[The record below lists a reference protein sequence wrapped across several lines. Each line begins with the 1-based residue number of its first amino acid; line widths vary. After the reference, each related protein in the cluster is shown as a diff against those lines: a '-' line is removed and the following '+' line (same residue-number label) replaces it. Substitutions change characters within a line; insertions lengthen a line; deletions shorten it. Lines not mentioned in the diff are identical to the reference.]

1 MVQFF
6 VNKSRKACEYLQ
18 SRESMDDYPRLMTLY
33 FFASA
38 SGFFLLEVIMKKN
51 KRKRV
56 NQMRCPYCG
65 ATAVL
70 RTADG
75 IYYDNSR
82 NVMLYVCSNYP
93 QCDAYVRVHPGTN
106 KPVGTMAIHA
116 LRVLRN
122 EAHRYFDMLHKGGIM
137 TKPEAYYWLANL
149 ISAPL
154 SEAHIGYL
162 GEYYCTQVIEE
173 SKKLL
178 QKKGRYKAT

>member
-1 MVQFF
+1 
-6 VNKSRKACEYLQ
+6 
-18 SRESMDDYPRLMTLY
+18 
-33 FFASA
+33 
-38 SGFFLLEVIMKKN
+38 MKKS
-51 KRKRV
+51 KRKNN

-65 ATAVL
+65 AAAVL
-70 RTADG
+70 RSADG

-106 KPVGTMAIHA
+106 KSVGTMANHA
-116 LRVLRN
+116 LRALRN
-122 EAHRYFDMLHKGGIM
+122 EAHRYFDRLHKEGIM
-137 TKPEAYYWLANL
+137 TKQEAYYWLANL

-162 GEYYCTQVIEE
+162 GEYYCALVIEE

>member
-1 MVQFF
+1 
-6 VNKSRKACEYLQ
+6 
-18 SRESMDDYPRLMTLY
+18 
-33 FFASA
+33 
-38 SGFFLLEVIMKKN
+38 MKKN

-106 KPVGTMAIHA
+106 KPVGTMATTLCA
-116 LRVLRN
+116 
-122 EAHRYFDMLHKGGIM
+122 RYGMRRIG
-137 TKPEAYYWLANL
+137 TL
-149 ISAPL
+149 IGCTRMESCQNRRRT
-154 SEAHIGYL
+154 IGSP
-162 GEYYCTQVIEE
+162 T
-173 SKKLL
+173 
-178 QKKGRYKAT
+178 